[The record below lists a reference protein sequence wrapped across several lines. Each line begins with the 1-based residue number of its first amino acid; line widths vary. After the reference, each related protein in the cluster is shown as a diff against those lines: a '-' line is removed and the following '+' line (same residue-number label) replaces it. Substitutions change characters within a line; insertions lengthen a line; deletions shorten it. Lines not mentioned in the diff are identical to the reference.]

1 MGSQFAF
8 GAENGRGF
16 YTRAQIEAEIQQRD
30 LSLRRINEERL
41 QLAEGLTKNE
51 FLQRLIMRRCRESC
65 LRVDR
70 TRSRKH
76 SRS

>member
-8 GAENGRGF
+8 GNEDEKGF
-16 YTRAQIEAEIQQRD
+16 YTRAQIEAEILRRD
-30 LSLRRINEERL
+30 LSLRKINEEHL

-70 TRSRKH
+70 TRSRK
-76 SRS
+76 RSGA